1 MTKSKVTSFRL
12 EEEDL
17 NKLEQLSKIYQIERT
32 SLIKRYIEKD
42 YKKIMEIGSNKVYE
56 TNDKIKKLLNNL
68 IEYL

>member
-17 NKLEQLSKIYQIERT
+17 NKLEQLSKIYQIDRT

-56 TNDKIKKLLNNL
+56 TNDKLRKLLNNL
-68 IEYL
+68 IE